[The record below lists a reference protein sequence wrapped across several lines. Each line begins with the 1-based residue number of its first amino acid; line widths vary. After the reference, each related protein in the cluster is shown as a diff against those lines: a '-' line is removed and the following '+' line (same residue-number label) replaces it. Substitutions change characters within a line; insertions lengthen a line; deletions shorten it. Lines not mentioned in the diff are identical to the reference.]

1 MREPQPTAPQHRIPW
16 PGEQHESSHDRPQ
29 PPDMPLEGISEE
41 ETRADETVSQKQR
54 DKIAEYYKE
63 IKRLEKGGDIY
74 EVFTNNRTY
83 LESIAETYQCVGD
96 SAPLLMRN
104 DSVLKD
110 LLFRMAHDMEKWE
123 GNSQE
128 YPSGADIVFGGFSG
142 RSSLD
147 NIIKK
152 IDEGYAHR
160 IAWRK
165 REINRL
171 NSLLAAIET
180 IVIQLRDH
188 QSEESI
194 RDLADTMKIKLDQ
207 GQSTIS
213 QLDGIAS
220 EIGRRYILYA
230 EEEKEFGGH
239 HHSVLG
245 RHEPIFDAIE
255 DAMKDMNQQPES
267 V

>member
-16 PGEQHESSHDRPQ
+16 PGEQQYESSHDRPQ
-29 PPDMPLEGISEE
+29 PPDMPLEGISKEE
-41 ETRADETVSQKQR
+41 ARADETVSQKLR
-54 DKIAEYYKE
+54 DKIAKYRKDIE
-63 IKRLEKGGDIY
+63 RLEEGGDIY
-74 EVFTNNRTY
+74 EAFTNNRTY
-83 LESIAETYQCVGD
+83 LGSIAETYQWVGD

-104 DSVLKD
+104 DSVLND

-123 GNSQE
+123 GDSRE
-128 YPSGADIVFGGFSG
+128 YPSGTDVIFGGFSG
-142 RSSLD
+142 KSSLD
-147 NIIKK
+147 DIIKK

-160 IAWRK
+160 ITWRK

-180 IVIQLRDH
+180 ITILLRD
-188 QSEESI
+188 QSI
-194 RDLADTMKIKLDQ
+194 IDLADTMKIKLDR

-213 QLDGIAS
+213 QVDAIAI
-220 EIGRRYILYA
+220 EVGQRYILYV
-230 EEEKEFGGH
+230 EEEKDFGGH

-255 DAMKDMNQQPES
+255 DAMNQQPGS

>member
-16 PGEQHESSHDRPQ
+16 PGEQQYESSHDRPQ
-29 PPDMPLEGISEE
+29 PPDMPLEGISKEE
-41 ETRADETVSQKQR
+41 ARADETVSQKLR
-54 DKIAEYYKE
+54 DKIAKYRKDIE
-63 IKRLEKGGDIY
+63 RLEEGGDIY
-74 EVFTNNRTY
+74 EAFTNNRTY
-83 LESIAETYQCVGD
+83 LGSIAETYQWVGD

-123 GNSQE
+123 GDSRE
-128 YPSGADIVFGGFSG
+128 YPSGTDVIFGGFSG
-142 RSSLD
+142 ESSLD

-160 IAWRK
+160 ITWRK

-180 IVIQLRDH
+180 ITILLRD
-188 QSEESI
+188 QSI
-194 RDLADTMKIKLDQ
+194 IDLADTMKIKLDR

-213 QLDGIAS
+213 QVDAIAI
-220 EIGRRYILYA
+220 EVGQRYILYV
-230 EEEKEFGGH
+230 EEEKDFGGH

-255 DAMKDMNQQPES
+255 DAMNQQPGS

>member
-1 MREPQPTAPQHRIPW
+1 MTW
-16 PGEQHESSHDRPQ
+16 
-29 PPDMPLEGISEE
+29 
-41 ETRADETVSQKQR
+41 K
-54 DKIAEYYKE
+54 
-63 IKRLEKGGDIY
+63 
-74 EVFTNNRTY
+74 
-83 LESIAETYQCVGD
+83 
-96 SAPLLMRN
+96 
-104 DSVLKD
+104 
-110 LLFRMAHDMEKWE
+110 KWE

-160 IAWRK
+160 IAWREK
-165 REINRL
+165 EINRL

-194 RDLADTMKIKLDQ
+194 RDLADTMKIKLDR

-213 QLDGIAS
+213 QVDAITS
-220 EIGRRYILYA
+220 EVGRRYTLYV

>member
-16 PGEQHESSHDRPQ
+16 PGEQQYESSHDRPQ
-29 PPDMPLEGISEE
+29 PPDMPLEGISKE
-41 ETRADETVSQKQR
+41 ETRADKTASQKQR
-54 DKIAEYYKE
+54 DKIAEYRKDIE
-63 IKRLEKGGDIY
+63 RLEEGGDIY
-74 EVFTNNRTY
+74 QAFTNNRTY
-83 LESIAETYQCVGD
+83 LGSIAETYQWVGD

-123 GNSQE
+123 GDSRE
-128 YPSGADIVFGGFSG
+128 YPSGTDVIFGGFSG
-142 RSSLD
+142 ESSLD
-147 NIIKK
+147 DMIKK
-152 IDEGYAHR
+152 IDEGYVHR
-160 IAWRK
+160 IAWREK
-165 REINRL
+165 EINRL

-180 IVIQLRDH
+180 ITILLRD
-188 QSEESI
+188 QSI
-194 RDLADTMKIKLDQ
+194 RDLADTMKIKLDR

-213 QLDGIAS
+213 QVDAIAS
-220 EIGRRYILYA
+220 EVGQRYILYV